1 MPTYAYKAFDARGA
15 VVDGRA
21 EASGRAEMAALVL
34 RQNLRLI
41 SATEVGQGGGSL
53 WTRDLKFGGRPKAR
67 QIVDFVRELATLT
80 EAGLTIDRALR
91 LVADHAPASLK
102 GRLAA
107 VIEAVVSGSTF
118 SQALAKHRDV
128 FSHDVVEVIAAGEK
142 TRAFPTVLRNLAGS
156 LERRA
161 GIRQKLVSAMVYPA
175 MLLVMSVGAIAV
187 VLTVL
192 VPALTPLFDDPN
204 ISPPPLIRFVNAV
217 NATLAQSWPTI
228 LGGTVAAIFAVVT
241 VLRQPAVRRA
251 IAERALH
258 APLLGPILIGVEAG
272 RLCRVLGT
280 LVAADVSLPAAIA
293 ASRTIPKNP
302 VFRDAVAEAGRR
314 MVEGARLS
322 QSLHRLQPYM
332 PVVLNLIATG
342 EQVNRVGEILL
353 HAADMQETES
363 QTRIDRLMSLVVPL
377 MTAGMGLTIGGLVFS
392 VMSAILSV
400 NDLATAK

>member
-204 ISPPPLIRFVNAV
+204 ISPPPLIRFVNGV

>member
-1 MPTYAYKAFDARGA
+1 MPTYAYRAFDARGTM
-15 VVDGRA
+15 VSGRA
-21 EASGRAEMAALVL
+21 EAAGKPEMTAFVL

-41 SATEVGQGGGSL
+41 SVDEVTANGGGL
-53 WTRDLKFGGRPKAR
+53 WTRDFKIGGRPKAR

-91 LVADHAPASLK
+91 LVADHAPAALK

-107 VIEAVVSGSTF
+107 VIEAVVAGSTF
-118 SQALAKHRDV
+118 SQALGKHRDV

-161 GIRQKLVSAMVYPA
+161 GIRQRLVSAMVYPA
-175 MLLVMSVGAIAV
+175 MLLVMSIGAIAV

-192 VPALTPLFDDPN
+192 VPALAPLFDDPGVT
-204 ISPPPLIRFVNAV
+204 PPPLIRFVGSV
-217 NATLAQSWPTI
+217 NTTLAQSWPTL
-228 LGGTVAAIFAVVT
+228 LGGAVALVVGVIAIV
-241 VLRQPAVRRA
+241 RHPAVRRR
-251 IAERALH
+251 IAELALH

-280 LVAADVSLPAAIA
+280 LVSADVSLPAAIA

-302 VFRDAVAEAGRR
+302 VFREAVAAAGRR
-314 MVEGARLS
+314 MAEGARLS
-322 QSLHRLQPYM
+322 QSLDRLQPYM

-363 QTRIDRLMSLVVPL
+363 QARIERLMSLLVPL
-377 MTAGMGLTIGGLVFS
+377 MTAGMGLSIGGLVFS

-400 NDLATAK
+400 NDLATAR

>member
-1 MPTYAYKAFDARGA
+1 MPTYAYTAFDSRGA
-15 VVDGRA
+15 IVDGRA
-21 EASGRAEMAALVL
+21 EAPSKADMAALVL

-41 SATEVGQGGGSL
+41 SSEEVGAGGGSL
-53 WTRDLKFGGRPKAR
+53 WTRDIKFGGRPKGR
-67 QIVDFVRELATLT
+67 QIVDLVRELATLT

-91 LVADHAPASLK
+91 LVADHAPPSLK
-102 GRLAA
+102 GRLLA
-107 VIEAVVSGSTF
+107 VIDAVVAGSTL

-161 GIRQKLVSAMVYPA
+161 GIRQRLVSAMVYPA
-175 MLLVMSVGAIAV
+175 MLVVMSIGAIAV

-192 VPALTPLFDDPN
+192 VPALTPLFDDPGVT
-204 ISPPPLIRFVNAV
+204 PPPLIRVVAAV
-217 NATLAQSWPTI
+217 NATLAQSWPLI
-228 LGGTVAAIFAVVT
+228 LGGLVAGVGGIVALF
-241 VLRQPAVRRA
+241 RQPAVRRWL
-251 IAERALH
+251 AEAALH
-258 APLLGPILIGVEAG
+258 APLLGPIVTGVEAG

-280 LVAADVSLPAAIA
+280 LVSADVSLPAAIA

-322 QSLHRLQPYM
+322 QSLDRLRPYM

-363 QTRIDRLMSLVVPL
+363 QARIERLMSLLVPL

-400 NDLATAK
+400 NDLATAR